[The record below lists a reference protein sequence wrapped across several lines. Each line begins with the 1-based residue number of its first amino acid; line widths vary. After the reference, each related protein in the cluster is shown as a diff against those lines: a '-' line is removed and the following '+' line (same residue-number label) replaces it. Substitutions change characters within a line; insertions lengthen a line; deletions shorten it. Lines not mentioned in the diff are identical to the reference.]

1 MGSPAGGVCRPWT
14 PQASTRPGPLGPNA
28 LRHAEQLIAAVA
40 PLKLDPAAAWT
51 VDPTVLP
58 HLAHALR
65 ARAPDRDGTTFTTG
79 LGTVLDGIARR
90 FATPSRHLDGT
101 ATSATFIEFCK
112 QLLHDIDGT
121 IFSSSTTTAHTSPP
135 PNYTTAPRRNSL
147 DCRPH
152 RKSSEA
158 SSEIRTRPISTFQ
171 QPGFQLVYWRS
182 LQVLHAD

>member
-51 VDPTVLP
+51 LDPTVLP
-58 HLAHALR
+58 HFAHALR

-101 ATSATFIEFCK
+101 TTSATFIKFCK

-121 IFSSSTTTAHTSPP
+121 IFLIVDDHSAH
-135 PNYTTAPRRNSL
+135 
-147 DCRPH
+147 
-152 RKSSEA
+152 KSAAELHDGA
-158 SSEIRTRPISTFQ
+158 KKEFARLPATPEII
-171 QPGFQLVYWRS
+171 
-182 LQVLHAD
+182 